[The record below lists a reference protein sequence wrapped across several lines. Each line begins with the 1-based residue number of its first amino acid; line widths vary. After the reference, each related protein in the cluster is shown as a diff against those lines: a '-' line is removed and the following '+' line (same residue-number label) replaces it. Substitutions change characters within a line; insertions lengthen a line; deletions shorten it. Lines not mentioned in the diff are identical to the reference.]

1 MFQFV
6 IDLHRSILLLQE
18 RVKTGDPAAES
29 EREAEFQRNKQVF
42 VRIVKRVISHCR
54 DGKEHEEIPF
64 INSLLQN
71 YDDEDKV
78 NLSLSTLSLS
88 APPPSLSHSS
98 SPLYSLFS
106 PSLFPLQ

>member
-1 MFQFV
+1 M
-6 IDLHRSILLLQE
+6 
-18 RVKTGDPAAES
+18 
-29 EREAEFQRNKQVF
+29 EFQRNKQVI

-78 NLSLSTLSLS
+78 NLSGFSLPLSLFLS
-88 APPPSLSHSS
+88 PPPSLPSS
-98 SPLYSLFS
+98 L
-106 PSLFPLQ
+106 SLFPL